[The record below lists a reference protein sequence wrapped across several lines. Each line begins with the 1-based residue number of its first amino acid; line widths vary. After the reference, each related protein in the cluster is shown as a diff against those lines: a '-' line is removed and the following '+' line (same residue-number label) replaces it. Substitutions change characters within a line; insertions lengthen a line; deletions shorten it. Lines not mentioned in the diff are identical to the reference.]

1 MADTLH
7 SDVATRWP
15 LGLSREEAAA
25 FIGVGPT
32 TFDKLVDEGDMPKP
46 IRVPHSR
53 RVVWDVDE
61 VRAAFK
67 SWKEKQAQPANEWD
81 SVGAR

>member
-1 MADTLH
+1 MAEPARSLD
-7 SDVATRWP
+7 ARWP

-32 TFDKLVDEGDMPKP
+32 TFDGLVEAGDMPKP

-53 RVVWDVDE
+53 RVVWDAEE

-67 SWKEKQAQPANEWD
+67 AWREKQSDDAAGGWAT
-81 SVGAR
+81 VGR